1 MALTITP
8 ETVLASL
15 PKLPAFPGIVLRIL
29 ESLDDDNSSISVLVT
44 HLQRDPVI
52 AGRVLSAANRS
63 SQHGHRT
70 MGSVSAAVSFIG
82 MRRVR
87 EIVLETSLVDFSRQ
101 TRNSRFFWE
110 HSLAVGICTQEL
122 AREFSLSADHA
133 LVAGLLH
140 DIGKLWMSNLYPDR
154 HQQVIDLMETQPRPL
169 CEIEHDVFGMDHCE
183 IGELV
188 SRHWGLPEEITEA
201 IARHHHPDSPT
212 LGKLA
217 AITHV
222 AEAISNG
229 LDLPWRDDNQ
239 VNELSEH
246 ALLTLG
252 LDWKADVS
260 DLLGRMEARFRFAGS
275 LLNE

>member
-1 MALTITP
+1 MAKPVTP
-8 ETVLASL
+8 EDVLASL
-15 PKLPAFPGIVLRIL
+15 PRLPAFPGIILRIL
-29 ESLDDDNSSISVLVT
+29 ETIDDENSSMTVLVN

-63 SQHGHRT
+63 SQYGHRT
-70 MGSVSAAVSFIG
+70 LGGISAAVSFIG
-82 MRRVR
+82 QRRVR
-87 EIVLETSLVDFSRQ
+87 EIVLTTSLADFTRQ
-101 TRNSRFFWE
+101 SRNSLFFWE

-140 DIGKLWMSNLYPDR
+140 DIGKLWMSHLHPER
-154 HQQVIDLMETQPRPL
+154 HQEVVDRIEKQPRPL
-169 CEIEHDVFGMDHCE
+169 CEIERNVFGLDHCQ

-188 SRHWGLPEEITEA
+188 ARHWGLPEEITEA
-201 IARHHHPDSPT
+201 IARHHHPDTPA

-229 LDLPWRDDNQ
+229 LDLPWRNDNQ
-239 VNELSEH
+239 VNELSSR
-246 ALLTLG
+246 ALRILG
-252 LDWKADVS
+252 LDWTANAS
-260 DLLGRMEARFRFAGS
+260 DLFGRMNARFRFAGT
-275 LLNE
+275 LLN